1 MLASG
6 GGATVEIVKN
16 SVRYA
21 AERRRAGV
29 SRSAS
34 LTTGIIAAGG
44 VGALAVAVGL
54 AVGNQASAGGGT
66 SSRSSVGSATS
77 SSDDGNAV
85 QQPTQTGGGLAPAG
99 NSAPQSQS
107 HGS

>member
-1 MLASG
+1 MAPAGAS
-6 GGATVEIVKN
+6 TVGKVKN

-21 AERRRAGV
+21 AERRRAGL

-34 LTTGIIAAGG
+34 VTTGIIAAGG

-54 AVGNQASAGGGT
+54 AVSNPASAGNGAGSGA
-66 SSRSSVGSATS
+66 SSGSATS
-77 SSDDGNAV
+77 SSVDGGSV
-85 QQPTQTGGGLAPAG
+85 QQHAPNGAGLAPGG